1 MATTLLRTKLYRPA
15 RKDNLVKRS
24 QLISRLDSGSKRK
37 LTLVSA
43 PAGFG
48 KTTLVSEWIDKTS
61 KPCAWLS
68 LDNDDN
74 ELQRFLI
81 YLVNAIKQ
89 IDNSVGDEVLK
100 VLNATKTEPEKD
112 LLIKFADELGDIND
126 NFTLVL
132 DDYHVIINESI
143 HDTVDF
149 IIDYMP
155 DNMHLVMITRS
166 DPPLPLAR
174 LRVRSEIT
182 EVRAADLRFS
192 EAETK
197 SFFNDLMDLNL
208 SEDEV
213 AALENR
219 TEGWIASLQL
229 AGLSMQGIKDKKK
242 FISAF
247 SGSHRF
253 IIDYLVDEVL
263 SRQTK
268 EVQEFLLKTS
278 ILKRLSAPL
287 CNELLT
293 ITNSQEI
300 LDELEKNNLFLVS
313 LDNEREWYRY
323 HHLFGDFLNQ
333 RLKEKEPEA
342 LNPLHKRA
350 AAWLGSNEQTMEAIA
365 HAIEG
370 EDLKMAADI
379 IEPIA
384 QGMIIDSQVLPL
396 LNWKSKLSEDIISKR
411 PWISTA
417 FAWSCI
423 LAGMNQEDV
432 EPLLDLAET
441 AINEDKSGDDIDLE
455 LLGYVTA
462 ARAFMAIGKGK
473 LDDLIK
479 DSIKMKAMKQ
489 IPDDNIFLQAA
500 LNLNLGSAYYV
511 HGEFEDAKKY
521 LVDGSKLSMESKS
534 YSSALLGKSYLGY
547 MQITEGFFQES
558 IQTFNK
564 VIEIGTEA
572 GGGQPIPS
580 TGYGYMGLGQVFYEW
595 NNLSDAEINIKR
607 GIELGDKINNLTTG
621 IRGNLALVKLKQAQ
635 KDFDLA
641 EAALNLAMEMAPRGI
656 RVPEGLQISAWE
668 MELKLAKGV
677 TIDTAAWADVR
688 SEQLGETLE
697 YIDLRLDIALA
708 KIRID
713 QERPADALNVLK
725 KLLKDAREAG
735 RRGDAIEILTL
746 VAIAEMQSENTDVA
760 MSEFKN
766 ALDLG
771 EPKRYVRTFIDQ
783 GKAVEG
789 LLKKAISEEIKVDYA
804 SMLLKSLIA
813 DSKISKSSRAK
824 AAKEQPLVDPLSERE
839 LEVLALVAE
848 RLQYQEIADRL
859 VVSLNT
865 IRTHSKSIYSKLGVN
880 SAAQAA
886 DKARELGLIKKD

>member
-48 KTTLVSEWIDKTS
+48 KTTLVSEWIDKTAQ
-61 KPCAWLS
+61 PCAWLS

-813 DSKISKSSRAK
+813 DSKISKNSRAK

>member
-48 KTTLVSEWIDKTS
+48 KTTLVSEWIDKTAQ
-61 KPCAWLS
+61 PCAWLS